1 MKVSFFLNF
10 SKSINVLLIDLLYR
24 GPAEKQIIEP
34 DENVTDAEDE
44 VYGCIPNGETQ
55 HLSPEDEALVK
66 LINKKAKDKAF
77 RMGFPKRDI
86 KPISELSEDKIF
98 CLAFPWLFPGGF
110 GDIKDSRRT
119 KISPSDWAHN
129 LLYYEDGRFATDKLW
144 SFFTLNYIYRRR
156 NQSQSRFFYEHMIG
170 HERTTMEELQDRIN
184 NGDTSCIDKLMYF
197 SKSIPGSS
205 AYWRGKKSELY
216 SWINHHIEQGRGAP
230 TVFLTLSCAEY
241 FWPDLKRLL
250 EETIWSCEGKKVDLE
265 LNHNELNKAL
275 NNYCIVV
282 QEFFHLRVEAFLK
295 TIGFHVFGMKH
306 YWGRFEF
313 AKSRGQ
319 IHLHLLGI
327 VEDAAK
333 PGGVYEQLWELKENK
348 EEQARVLGDWS
359 RKTFNMT
366 ASMNES
372 EGISDSGPP
381 PCKQRC
387 CQTNDVE
394 QDQMSLCNFCQIHKC
409 NDYCLR
415 TRKEKQQTPTNA
427 PDQQKKKVS
436 HLNYI
441 HLSSKPFIM
450 LIFDVF

>member
-1 MKVSFFLNF
+1 M
-10 SKSINVLLIDLLYR
+10 
-24 GPAEKQIIEP
+24 EP
-34 DENVTDAEDE
+34 DENVTEAEDE
-44 VYGCIPNGETQ
+44 VYGCLPGEETQ
-55 HLSPEDEALVK
+55 HLSEEDEALIK

-77 RMGFPKRDI
+77 RMSFPKRDV
-86 KPISELSEDKIF
+86 KPISELSEEKIF

-110 GDIKDSRRT
+110 GDIKDPRKT
-119 KISPSDWAHN
+119 KITPSDWAQN

-156 NQSQSRFFYEHMIG
+156 NQSQSRFFYDHMIG
-170 HERTTMEELQDRIN
+170 NEHITMDELQDRIT

-197 SKSIPGSS
+197 SKNIPGSS

-250 EETIWSCEGKKVDLE
+250 EETIYSCEGKKVDLN

-282 QEFFHLRVEAFLK
+282 QEFFHLRVAAFLK

-327 VEDAAK
+327 VEDAAS
-333 PGGVYEQLWELKENK
+333 PGGIYEQLWKLKENK
-348 EEQARVLGDWS
+348 EEQARVLGDWA

-366 ASMNES
+366 ASINENQAV
-372 EGISDSGPP
+372 SDSEES

-394 QDQMSLCNFCQIHKC
+394 QDQISLCNFCQIHKC

-415 TRKEKQQTPTNA
+415 TRKEKKVTHTINPE
-427 PDQQKKKVS
+427 PQKKKVS
-436 HLNYI
+436 HMY
-441 HLSSKPFIM
+441 SM
-450 LIFDVF
+450 